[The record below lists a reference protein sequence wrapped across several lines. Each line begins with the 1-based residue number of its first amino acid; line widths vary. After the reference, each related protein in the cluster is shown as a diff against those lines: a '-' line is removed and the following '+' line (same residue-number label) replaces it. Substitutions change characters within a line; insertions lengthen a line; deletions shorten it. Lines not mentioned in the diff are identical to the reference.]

1 MDCPFTI
8 SPKRTPDHV
17 LDRRNIKPNENKVKL
32 RRKLEEIA
40 EDRRI
45 AEQFDYLK

>member
-1 MDCPFTI
+1 MEGLFTI
-8 SPKRTPDHV
+8 PPKRTPDHV

>member
-8 SPKRTPDHV
+8 PPKRTPDHV
-17 LDRRNIKPNENKVKL
+17 LERRNIKPNENKVKL

-40 EDRRI
+40 EDRRL
-45 AEQFDYLK
+45 AEKFDYLK